1 MPIATLTS
9 KKQITVP
16 SELVHLWHLDKGDG
30 LLFVLQDNT
39 VKVLP
44 IKRKSL
50 LGMRGS
56 VKAKRAFK
64 SMEELRRITR
74 EERALRYVHPESYR

>member
-16 SELVHLWHLDKGDG
+16 SELVRLWHLDKGDG
-30 LLFVLQDNT
+30 LLFVMQDNT

-50 LGMRGS
+50 LEMRGS
-56 VKAKRAFK
+56 VKAKRPFQ
-64 SMEELRRITR
+64 SMEELRRTTR
-74 EERALRYVHPESYR
+74 EERALRHVHSKSDR